1 MFASPCCIF
10 IFIAGPSH
18 FLLHNA
24 VVLVLLMNKTNNA
37 ETSTVLSVDLFIS
50 TLQLFQI
57 GWCFLFLLF
66 TEMPLEN
73 LHFFR
78 MTSIINARRPSSRT
92 RPFLPLLAHNQ
103 SFQDF
108 SFDVTAAPSAVSS
121 SSSLGFG
128 SRWWNKIYIQIQQ
141 KHVILIMGPVFLD
154 NK

>member
-1 MFASPCCIF
+1 MFASRCCIF

-57 GWCFLFLLF
+57 GWCVLFLLF

-78 MTSIINARRPSSRT
+78 MTSIINAQRPSSRT

-103 SFQDF
+103 SFQDTLASTLQQRHLLF
-108 SFDVTAAPSAVSS
+108 RPRALLGLAAV
-121 SSSLGFG
+121 GG
-128 SRWWNKIYIQIQQ
+128 IKYISRYNKN
-141 KHVILIMGPVFLD
+141 M
-154 NK
+154 